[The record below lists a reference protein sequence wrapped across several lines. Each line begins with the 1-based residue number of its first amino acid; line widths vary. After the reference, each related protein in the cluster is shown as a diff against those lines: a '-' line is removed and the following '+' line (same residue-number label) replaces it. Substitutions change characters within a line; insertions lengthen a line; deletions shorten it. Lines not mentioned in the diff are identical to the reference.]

1 MIFLDKLDSTITDL
15 PNFRKQQIYR
25 AIFKSA
31 YESWDE
37 ATSLPLDLRSQ
48 LSVSIP
54 LKIDSRLIFSSDEK
68 TVKALIKLDDGKH
81 IETVL
86 MKSNNKRNTVCVS
99 TQVGCPMGCSFC
111 ASGKSGFTRNLSMGE
126 IVAQILLFTRF
137 LKSDDGKVTNIVFM
151 GIGEPLLNYD
161 NVIGAIRFLNLES
174 TLNLSPR
181 RFSISTSGILPG
193 IERLAKEP
201 GLEVNLAISL
211 NSAMNKKRDLLMP
224 VNKRYPLKRLSKALK
239 EYFES
244 TKRKIM
250 IEYMLVKDTNTFK
263 EDAVALRHFINDTEA
278 AYVVNLIPMN
288 DADCGFEALPK
299 DEIYVFRD
307 YLKRCKISFFQRVAF
322 GEDIGAAC
330 GQLAMRENSKAI

>member
-1 MIFLDKLDSTITDL
+1 MRFLDKLDSTIADF

-25 AIFKSA
+25 AIFKGT
-31 YESWDE
+31 YESWDD

-48 LSVSIP
+48 LSDTIP
-54 LKIDSRLIFSSDEK
+54 LNIDSKMRFSSDEK
-68 TVKALIKLDDGKH
+68 TVKALIKLDDGEY

-86 MKSNNKRNTVCVS
+86 MRSDNKRNTICIS
-99 TQVGCPMGCSFC
+99 TQVGCPMSCAFC
-111 ASGKSGFTRNLSMGE
+111 ASGRSGFTRNLSMGE
-126 IVAQILLFTRF
+126 IVAQILLFSRF
-137 LKSDDGKVTNIVFM
+137 LKSDEEKVTNIVFM

-161 NVIGAIRFLNLES
+161 NVIGAIRLLNQEN

-193 IERLAKEP
+193 IERLAAEP
-201 GLEVNLAISL
+201 RLEVNLAISL
-211 NSAMNKKRDLLMP
+211 NAAMDKKRDILMP
-224 VNKRYPLKRLSKALK
+224 VNKRYPLKHLSRALK
-239 EYFES
+239 KYFES

-278 AYVVNLIPMN
+278 AYVVNIIPMN
-288 DADCGFEALPK
+288 DADCGFETLSK
-299 DEIYVFRD
+299 DEIFIFRD
-307 YLKRCKISFFQRVAF
+307 YLKKCKISFFQRVAF

-330 GQLAMRENSKAI
+330 GQLAMRENS

>member
-1 MIFLDKLDSTITDL
+1 MIFLDKLDSTIADL

-31 YESWDE
+31 YGSWDE
-37 ATSLPLDLRSQ
+37 VTSLPLGLRAQ
-48 LSVSIP
+48 LSDTIP
-54 LKIDSRLIFSSDEK
+54 LAIDSKLIFSGDEK
-68 TVKALIKLDDGKH
+68 TVKALIRLDDSQY

-86 MKSNNKRNTVCVS
+86 MKSNNKRNTICVS
-99 TQVGCPMGCSFC
+99 TQVGCPMKCAFC
-111 ASGKSGFTRNLSMGE
+111 ASAKSGFTRNLSMGE
-126 IVAQILLFTRF
+126 IVAQILLFSRF
-137 LKSDDGKVTNIVFM
+137 LKSDDAKVTNIVFM
-151 GIGEPLLNYD
+151 GIGEPLLNYE
-161 NVIGAIRFLNLES
+161 NVIGAVRLLNQES

-211 NSAMNKKRDLLMP
+211 NAAIDKKRDSLMP

-239 EYFES
+239 KYFES

-288 DADCGFEALPK
+288 DADCGFEALSK
-299 DEIYVFRD
+299 DEIFVFRD
-307 YLKRCKISFFQRVAF
+307 YLKRCKISFFQRAPF

-330 GQLAMRENSKAI
+330 GQLATKEHI